1 MTDQTPPPVAPT
13 PAAAPVA
20 AGPKQILSL
29 ISFIAGIAGVLLS
42 AVPVFG
48 FLVAVAGI
56 VLGFMG
62 RKREPGAPKWMATV
76 GIITGF
82 VGAVLG
88 ILFFFLLII
97 LPIIFAASLNSSIYN
112 Y

>member
-1 MTDQTPPPVAPT
+1 MTTTPPP
-13 PAAAPVA
+13 AAPPAPAA

-48 FLVAVAGI
+48 FLVSVAGI
-56 VLGFMG
+56 VLGFLG

-97 LPIIFAASLNSSIYN
+97 LPIIALGVAGSSVYN

>member
-1 MTDQTPPPVAPT
+1 MTTTPPP
-13 PAAAPVA
+13 AAPPAPAA

-48 FLVAVAGI
+48 FLVSVAAI
-56 VLGFMG
+56 VLGFLG
-62 RKREPGAPKWMATV
+62 RKREPGAPKWMTLV

-88 ILFFFLLII
+88 ILFFFLEI
-97 LPIIFAASLNSSIYN
+97 LLPFILLGVAGVAGSSVYN